1 TTSSPHLLYPSLLLA
16 PPQPETPSLV
26 IPPRVAAAAAAYP
39 RLPAARLAA
48 RGTYSSR
55 EQRREAIGC
64 YFLFV
69 VLCVVICWECSSA
82 VQP

>member
-26 IPPRVAAAAAAYP
+26 IPPRVAAAAAYP